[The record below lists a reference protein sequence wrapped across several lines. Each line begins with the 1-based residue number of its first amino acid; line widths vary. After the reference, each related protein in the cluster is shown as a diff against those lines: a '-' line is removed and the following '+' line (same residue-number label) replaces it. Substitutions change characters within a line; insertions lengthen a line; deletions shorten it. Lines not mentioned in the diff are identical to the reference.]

1 MNFLLLESF
10 DVSVLYDGNG
20 MSLGLVLFGMK
31 WKHWTWDQDQ
41 EQWPFFRQCVTLTS
55 ISVVGLTEYHTCLST
70 GKEMKRRCK
79 MIFVT
84 TIAFYS
90 TRNRLIMRWS
100 PQSTRRFVTLR
111 ILSGSIGNGER
122 FVEVWKEWWGRVDC
136 KGEGREGWE
145 ASLLLV
151 HQDTLPWSF
160 KQPSTPTTRSQT
172 ERLRLNET
180 INSKGMIRFLWYH
193 WVFYRCSNGKRPY
206 KHRLNHGVS
215 YWVEIR
221 LLNQQTQR

>member
-1 MNFLLLESF
+1 MRREVRRTIQWTPCCWSLLMLLCCTMETGWAWAWAWSYLEWNENIEHEQ
-10 DVSVLYDGNG
+10 G
-20 MSLGLVLFGMK
+20 
-31 WKHWTWDQDQ
+31 QEQEQ

-79 MIFVT
+79 MVFVT

-111 ILSGSIGNGER
+111 ILSGSIGNGEG

-145 ASLLLV
+145 VSLLLV

-193 WVFYRCSNGKRPY
+193 WVFYRYSNGKRP
-206 KHRLNHGVS
+206 
-215 YWVEIR
+215 
-221 LLNQQTQR
+221 